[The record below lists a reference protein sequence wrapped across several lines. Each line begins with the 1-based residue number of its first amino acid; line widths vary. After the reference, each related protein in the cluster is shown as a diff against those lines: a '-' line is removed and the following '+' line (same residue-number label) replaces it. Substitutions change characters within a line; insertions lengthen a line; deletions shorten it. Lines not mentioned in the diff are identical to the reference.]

1 MKKINLSKRITGL
14 ILSIT
19 LAIALVL
26 SSFLPILASNQATH
40 TVTFNNLV
48 TIELSVSSGTYGFG
62 DISPAAPA
70 QSADDVITVTINANT
85 SWKVKVKGTDFSN
98 GVDTIPVGRLSWRE
112 DNASGTWYV
121 MTTTDS
127 VENVKTGVQP
137 GGSAG
142 MEFKIQLT
150 FSDAA
155 GNGYSSTI
163 TYTGTAL

>member
-1 MKKINLSKRITGL
+1 MKTELSKIDL
-14 ILSIT
+14 IILNIVLIT
-19 LAIALVL
+19 LLVL
-26 SSFLPILASNQATH
+26 LNFMPALASNQTTH

-48 TIELSVSSGTYGFG
+48 AIELSADVGTYGFG

-70 QSADDVITVTINANT
+70 QSANDVVNVTIQANT

-98 GVDTIPVGRLSWRE
+98 GVDTIPVGRLSWKE
-112 DNASGTWYV
+112 DNGSGSWYV

-127 VENVKTGVQP
+127 TENVKTGTQP
-137 GGSAG
+137 GDSAG

-155 GNGYSSTI
+155 GNGYSSTV